1 MCEISGRGIVP
12 LLKCNGESLIDIF
25 HLFLAQLCF
34 AMLSVIPPMKG
45 KFEQAVEE
53 YTSCFQEK
61 SLLTSAFGAFV
72 LGVGMAL
79 SGSVSV
85 TSNK

>member
-1 MCEISGRGIVP
+1 MCFSI
-12 LLKCNGESLIDIF
+12 
-25 HLFLAQLCF
+25 
-34 AMLSVIPPMKG
+34 LSVIPPMKG

-61 SLLTSAFGAFV
+61 SLLTSAFGGFILGIGMALSGSVSVILTSAFGGFF
-72 LGVGMAL
+72 LRVGMAL

-85 TSNK
+85 ISNK